1 MMARKIKEEDYA
13 ARRKEIL
20 DVTQRLVMLTKGYE
34 QMTIQDILDE
44 LHISK
49 GAFYHYFDSKEAL
62 LETLIERLIDE
73 AERVINPIV
82 YDPDLPAMDKLHRY
96 FDTAARWKTA
106 QKAYMLALLRV
117 WYTDDNALVRQK
129 VWVEGK
135 KRITPML
142 TLIIRQGIQEGV
154 MATPFPGQVSE
165 TIYSLFQSLGDTF
178 TELLLSG
185 EPNRDALS
193 RAETAVAVYMDA
205 VERILRL
212 SPGSLHLIDTATLV
226 EWFPPDDSPLIH
238 AVEKMPQAIG
248 VSGS

>member
-1 MMARKIKEEDYA
+1 MMARRIKEEDYS

-62 LETLIERLIDE
+62 LEALIERLIDE

-82 YDPDLPAMDKLHRY
+82 FDPQLAALDKLHRY

-106 QKAYMLALLRV
+106 QKTYMLALLRV
-117 WYTDDNALVRQK
+117 WYADDNAIVRQK
-129 VWVEGK
+129 VTAIGL
-135 KRITPML
+135 KRISPMI
-142 TLIIRQGIQEGV
+142 TLIIRQGIEEGV
-154 MATPFPGQVSE
+154 IRTPYPDQASE
-165 TIYSLFQSLGDTF
+165 VIISIFQNLADTF
-178 TELLLSG
+178 AELLLSG
-185 EPNRDALS
+185 APNQDAINL
-193 RAETAVAVYMDA
+193 AENAVAVRMDA
-205 VERILRL
+205 VESILRIP
-212 SPGSLHLIDTATLV
+212 PGSLHLIDRDTLV
-226 EWFPPDDSPLIH
+226 EWFPPEEQPLIQL
-238 AVEKMPQAIG
+238 VGKLPQEIG